1 MNDKEEKE
9 NTKTKQ
15 VKEFVDGSNLNMFS
29 KSTKAFM
36 VKNIFSS
43 VVLLDLSSNHMDEEC
58 AKILADHLSSSDC
71 TIRSLSIVFCHL
83 THKCSSIIFNSIGD
97 SPLYEL
103 YADNNIISVDNCLTL
118 SNSLSKDPPLEL
130 LSLVGC
136 QINSDGFLQL
146 FSGLPKSTHLHHLR
160 FDSNSMLES
169 SAIAFADI
177 IPNLK
182 LQSLGVSDNEIW
194 REGTT
199 AIIQSCAK
207 NDTLFSLD
215 IGYNIVDFN
224 ELSNYVRKSQTLRY
238 LSVSG
243 SKIYE
248 EQLNNFLNT
257 IGQESQI
264 SRLLIEGIN
273 FHHMPISWGSAPENI
288 FSNQSHIETL
298 ISMIN
303 SNENLEDLRVGFLDL
318 DQLHLLYKSSNQF
331 LKEKRKPWNF
341 VLSLH
346 NFGKTRNTW
355 LITFPDFIIE
365 SPTLHFEWKS
375 KIVASTSLNSTT
387 SNAGSL
393 SSSSSTILPSTAP
406 PFQPV
411 SSTPSL
417 STSVLSNTISMLSFI
432 INNAKSDGKHLE
444 IIDLN
449 GTKMNDDCFCKLFP
463 ELDPFHYQEFDLSNT
478 DIRNN
483 SIEAMIE
490 FLRKDGAY
498 IERLIMKNTKASAAS
513 FQILLQFFNEMPEK
527 SPKVLT
533 FRFESAKPREEL
545 SVIDFSIEIGKLLG
559 VDPPIEELR
568 IGGQITGKDAINIIS
583 NLKTNHHLKHLEMQS
598 DFFDRY
604 HSADPDIDDDLIN
617 IFNDFVEKFL
627 NCLIDE
633 DTQCILE
640 EFTFPLLTELF
651 LGYLTNIKMWPT
663 VVKQL
668 EANYNTNN
676 EIQSQI

>member
-1 MNDKEEKE
+1 MNDKEEEE
-9 NTKTKQ
+9 NVESNQ

-29 KSTKAFM
+29 KSTKSFM
-36 VKNIFSS
+36 LKNIFSG
-43 VVLLDLSSNHMDEEC
+43 VILLDLSSNHMDEEC
-58 AKILADHLSSSDC
+58 AKILADHLVSSDC

-83 THKCSSIIFNSIGD
+83 THKCSDIIFNAIGD

-103 YADNNIISVDNCLTL
+103 YADNNILSIDNCESL

-136 QINSDGFLQL
+136 QINSDGFMQL
-146 FSGLPKSTHLHHLR
+146 FTGLPKSTHIHHLR
-160 FDSNSMLES
+160 FDSNSMFES
-169 SAIAFADI
+169 GAIAFADI
-177 IPNLK
+177 IPNLN
-182 LQSLGVSDNEIW
+182 LQSLGISDNEIW

-199 AIIQSCAK
+199 AIIQSCMSH
-207 NDTLFSLD
+207 DTLFSLD

-224 ELSNYVRKSQTLRY
+224 ELSNYLHKSQTLQY

-257 IGQESQI
+257 IGQESRI

-288 FSNQSHIETL
+288 FSNQSHIEAL

-303 SNENLEDLRVGFLDL
+303 NNEKLEDLRVGFLDL
-318 DQLHLLYKSSNQF
+318 DQLHLLYESNNRAQN
-331 LKEKRKPWNF
+331 EGQNPWNF

-355 LITFPDFIIE
+355 LITFPDFTIE
-365 SPTLHFEWKS
+365 SPTRQFEWKS
-375 KIVASTSLNSTT
+375 KIVANSNLNTSSSNITASASATTLPTTNSYPSIT
-387 SNAGSL
+387 SSASFSGTPFTL
-393 SSSSSTILPSTAP
+393 SS
-406 PFQPV
+406 
-411 SSTPSL
+411 
-417 STSVLSNTISMLSFI
+417 TISMLSFI
-432 INNAKSDGKHLE
+432 INNTRSNGERLE

-449 GTKMNDDCFCKLFP
+449 GTKMNDDCFCKLFA
-463 ELDPFHYQEFDLSNT
+463 ELHPLYYQEFDLSNT
-478 DIRNN
+478 DIRNS
-483 SIEAMIE
+483 SIEAMVE
-490 FLRKDGAY
+490 FLRKDGSY
-498 IERLIMKNTKASAAS
+498 IERLIMKNTKASASA
-513 FQILLQFFNEMPEK
+513 FQILLQFLNEMPEK

-545 SVIDFSIEIGKLLG
+545 SVVDFSFEMGKLLG

-568 IGGQITGKDAINIIS
+568 MGGQITGKDAMNIIS

-598 DFFDRY
+598 DLFDRY
-604 HSADPDIDDDLIN
+604 HSADPDIDDNVLI
-617 IFNDFVEKFL
+617 IFNDFVESFM
-627 NCLIDE
+627 NSLIDE

-651 LGYLTNIKMWPT
+651 LGYLNNIKLWPT

-676 EIQSQI
+676 DIQSQI

>member
-1 MNDKEEKE
+1 MNDKEEEE
-9 NTKTKQ
+9 NVESNQ

-29 KSTKAFM
+29 KSTKSFM
-36 VKNIFSS
+36 LKNIFSG
-43 VVLLDLSSNHMDEEC
+43 VILLDLSSNHMDEEC
-58 AKILADHLSSSDC
+58 AKILADHLVSSDC

-83 THKCSSIIFNSIGD
+83 THKCSDIIFNAIGD
-97 SPLYEL
+97 SSLYEL
-103 YADNNIISVDNCLTL
+103 YADNNIISIDNCESL

-136 QINSDGFLQL
+136 QINSDGFMQL
-146 FSGLPKSTHLHHLR
+146 FSGLPKSTHIHHLR
-160 FDSNSMLES
+160 FDSNSMFES
-169 SAIAFADI
+169 GAIAFADI
-177 IPNLK
+177 IPNLN
-182 LQSLGVSDNEIW
+182 LQSLGISDNEIW

-199 AIIQSCAK
+199 AIIQSCMSH
-207 NDTLFSLD
+207 DTLFSLD

-224 ELSNYVRKSQTLRY
+224 ELSNYLHKSQTLQY

-257 IGQESQI
+257 IGQESRI

-288 FSNQSHIETL
+288 FSNQSHIEAL

-303 SNENLEDLRVGFLDL
+303 NNAKLEDLRIGFLDL
-318 DQLHLLYKSSNQF
+318 DQLHLLYESNNRAQN
-331 LKEKRKPWNF
+331 EGQNPWNF

-355 LITFPDFIIE
+355 LITFPDFTIE
-365 SPTLHFEWKS
+365 SPTRQFEWKS
-375 KIVASTSLNSTT
+375 KIVANSNLNTPSSNINASASATT
-387 SNAGSL
+387 
-393 SSSSSTILPSTAP
+393 LPSTN
-406 PFQPV
+406 PFPSIT
-411 SSTPSL
+411 SSASCSGTL
-417 STSVLSNTISMLSFI
+417 FTLSNTISMLSFI
-432 INNAKSDGKHLE
+432 INNTRSNGERLE

-449 GTKMNDDCFCKLFP
+449 GTKMNDDCFCKLFA
-463 ELDPFHYQEFDLSNT
+463 ELHPLYYQEFDLSNT
-478 DIRNN
+478 DIRNS
-483 SIEAMIE
+483 SIEAMVE
-490 FLRKDGAY
+490 FLRKDGSY
-498 IERLIMKNTKASAAS
+498 IERLIMKNTKASASA
-513 FQILLQFFNEMPEK
+513 FQILLQFLNEMPEK

-545 SVIDFSIEIGKLLG
+545 SVVDFSFEMGKLLG

-568 IGGQITGKDAINIIS
+568 MGGQITGKDAMNIIS

-598 DFFDRY
+598 DLFDRY
-604 HSADPDIDDDLIN
+604 HSADPDIDDNVLI
-617 IFNDFVEKFL
+617 IFNDFVESFM
-627 NCLIDE
+627 NSLIDE

-651 LGYLTNIKMWPT
+651 LGYLNNIKLWPT

-676 EIQSQI
+676 DIQSQI